1 MAVTFRIS
9 PSDQINVFVDIED
22 EAIISNVVN
31 LTFYVFFNCVD
42 KHEMQNFVLN
52 GDVIALP

>member
-1 MAVTFRIS
+1 MAVTFGIS
-9 PSDQINVFVDIED
+9 PSNQINVFVDIED

-31 LTFYVFFNCVD
+31 LTFYVFSNCVD
-42 KHEMQNFVLN
+42 KQEMQNFVLN